1 MNIEKEYLIT
11 LLQNELNPN
20 TLRLTSNQK
29 LINSFSPDRLAEEY
43 SLIQQGKSTLSSN
56 QRQIVLWKV
65 NRFLEKYVK
74 IE

>member
-1 MNIEKEYLIT
+1 MKIDKEQLIT
-11 LLQNELNPN
+11 LLQNELNPK
-20 TLRLTSNQK
+20 TLTLSSNQK
-29 LINSFSPDRLAEEY
+29 LINSFSPNKLAEEY

>member
-1 MNIEKEYLIT
+1 MKIDREQLIT
-11 LLQNELNPN
+11 LLQNELNPK
-20 TLRLTSNQK
+20 TLTLTNNQK
-29 LINSFSPDRLAEEY
+29 FINSFSPDRLAEEY
-43 SLIQQGKSTLSSN
+43 SLIQQCKSKLSSN

>member
-1 MNIEKEYLIT
+1 MNIDKEQLIT
-11 LLQNELNPN
+11 LLQNQLNPK
-20 TLRLTSNQK
+20 TLTLSSNQK
-29 LINSFSPDRLAEEY
+29 LINSFSPDKLAEEY

>member
-20 TLRLTSNQK
+20 TLRLSSNQK
-29 LINSFSPDRLAEEY
+29 LINSFSPARLAEEY
-43 SLIQQGKSTLSSN
+43 SLIQQGKSILSSN